1 MSDPDVIVIGSGPNG
16 LVAAVRLAQ
25 QGLKVLV
32 LEANPKRPGG
42 AVVSEESTLPGFI
55 HDTGAAFFPLARVS
69 PAFRALPLERHGVT
83 WLNAPVE
90 SCHPALDGSCA
101 SILRLDAQRDGTYF
115 GSAAD
120 TAGFERI
127 ARRHAEFE
135 PVLFRA
141 LLGPLPSWR
150 PLFELGLPR
159 LLRLGSWFAASTR
172 GLSARWFG
180 SEAARRVLPAL
191 SLHGD
196 LGPDDFAGAAMAYV
210 LALSASSVGFPVV
223 QGGSQR
229 LTNALVT
236 LLELSGGQLRLG
248 ARAERVVV
256 RRGRAVGV
264 RTQSGDEIPARF
276 GVLADTAPGA
286 LFLDLLSADTAPRW
300 ARARARRFRHAW
312 GTFKVDWALSGPVPW
327 REPRA
332 REAAT
337 VHVGESVDD
346 LARFTAEVRAGKLP
360 SQPYLVIGQ
369 QSLIDPSRAPLGAHT
384 LYAYT
389 HVPSRSRAAGPR
401 RANASWNR
409 WKRASKRSRP
419 AFAPASWAERF
430 THPLTSSRW
439 TRIWWGAI
447 SVGGR
452 TAGPNSCFFA
462 RSFRYFVTELRFPG
476 CIFAP
481 APLTRAGAPM
491 ACAVTTRRVGCSG
504 MRASADWPACE
515 FRRKLAA
522 PQPERLL

>member
-389 HVPSRSRAAGPR
+389 HVPSQVAGGWSEARERFVEQVEARIEALAPGFRASILGRKVHSPPDLEQMDANLVGGDLGGGSNRWTQQLFFRPFFPVFRYRTPVSGLYLCSSSTHPGGGTHGMCGHNAAG
-401 RANASWNR
+401 
-409 WKRASKRSRP
+409 
-419 AFAPASWAERF
+419 
-430 THPLTSSRW
+430 
-439 TRIWWGAI
+439 
-447 SVGGR
+447 
-452 TAGPNSCFFA
+452 
-462 RSFRYFVTELRFPG
+462 
-476 CIFAP
+476 
-481 APLTRAGAPM
+481 
-491 ACAVTTRRVGCSG
+491 
-504 MRASADWPACE
+504 
-515 FRRKLAA
+515 
-522 PQPERLL
+522 RLLRDAGIG